1 MRMIFFF
8 IGFLFIFI
16 DWPVALLSG
25 TLDVFPN
32 LVGYLLILRGAQV
45 LKPESRHF
53 SLVMLLCA
61 ILGTVSAAELVL
73 SLVGLLSNSTLAAIL
88 SLVMTLAFLYLSYEI
103 YKGTKEMEAR
113 RNRPIGADKL
123 LTAWGFL
130 CLGSL
135 FVYVPLFLPSMY
147 LTCVLLQ
154 LLSYGWFEYSLY
166 LIFSKTR

>member
-1 MRMIFFF
+1 MIFFF
-8 IGFLFIFI
+8 IGFFFIFI
-16 DWPVALLSG
+16 DWPIPLLSG

-45 LKPESRHF
+45 LRAESRHF
-53 SLVMLLCA
+53 SLVFLLSA
-61 ILGTVSAAELVL
+61 VLGAVSVAELVL
-73 SLVGLLSNSTLAAIL
+73 SLFGLLSNGIL
-88 SLVMTLAFLYLSYEI
+88 SAVISLLMTLAFLYLSYGI
-103 YKGTKEMEAR
+103 CKGAKDMEAR

-135 FVYVPLFLPSMY
+135 FAYVPLFMPSMY
-147 LTCVLLQ
+147 LTCALLQ